1 MVSLLEGKRA
11 AKPGK
16 NAGVTLANWR
26 QNSQKTPQKIQHAL
40 DTSLQ
45 INMLFVVHLG
55 TEPASIM
62 WTEVRPQEHSP
73 DFGSFGRIRG
83 HSSELEHR
91 QKAHFDTAICLP
103 VGIPARVARRPLRVD
118 SGYTSVHYLY
128 ICCVCAN
135 RR

>member
-1 MVSLLEGKRA
+1 MMSLLEGKRA

-16 NAGVTLANWR
+16 NAGVMLANWR
-26 QNSQKTPQKIQHAL
+26 QNSQKTPQKSQRAL
-40 DTSLQ
+40 DYSLQ

-83 HSSELEHR
+83 HSLDGMDR
-91 QKAHFDTAICLP
+91 PDRWFDA
-103 VGIPARVARRPLRVD
+103 G
-118 SGYTSVHYLY
+118 
-128 ICCVCAN
+128 N
-135 RR
+135 W